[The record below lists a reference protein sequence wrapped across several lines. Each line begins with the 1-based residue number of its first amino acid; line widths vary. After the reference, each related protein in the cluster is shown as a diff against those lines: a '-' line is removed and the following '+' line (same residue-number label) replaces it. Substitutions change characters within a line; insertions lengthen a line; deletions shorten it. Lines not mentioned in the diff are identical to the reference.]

1 MTTQQQ
7 REPAQRPGERLYQ
20 TVFEQSHHATWVLSA
35 DGAILAANRRARGLM
50 ASGEEWVGADAAD
63 AAFPRATPAARA
75 ALAIALD
82 SVEPGAPARIVV
94 EDTDVAGKRRTHEVT
109 VRRATSVAGEPLF
122 LVLEARDVGEIRR
135 IAEEAQAARLAAESA
150 DRAKAAFLARMSHEM
165 RTPLH
170 AVLGFARL
178 LRDRDAGESAETREA
193 LEQIESAGE
202 RLLAL
207 VNDVLELARIES
219 GGLEVADV
227 PVDLRALLDGLAR
240 GFAGRA
246 AQKGLELALRLD
258 PRLPAWVRL
267 DAPKLTRLLGDL
279 LDNGLKFTAS
289 GRVELAAE
297 WQPEGRLDRV
307 ALVVSDTGAGIA
319 EGELSRLLTPFESG
333 RGAHSGTGLGLALA
347 RRLVLLM
354 GGEFRIDSRIGEGT
368 RVRLELPA
376 PVIPGVDSPPSPVE
390 PLPVPVVAAPLA
402 GLAALSE
409 ELRGELRRAAEEADW
424 GRLEEAVGRAI
435 ESDPELASFLN
446 PVLDR
451 FDYATLLAGLGAQP
465 AAASSASS
473 TPISRRLPNGAIG
486 SSRTSSSASRG
497 RENR

>member
-1 MTTQQQ
+1 MTPQ
-7 REPAQRPGERLYQ
+7 RQNEPEPRPGERLYQ

-35 DGAILAANRRARGLM
+35 DGAILAANRRARSLM
-50 ASGEEWVGADAAD
+50 ASGEEWIGSDAAH

-94 EDTDVAGKRRTHEVT
+94 EDTDVAGKRRLHEVT
-109 VRRATSVAGEPLF
+109 VRPATSVVGEPLF
-122 LVLEARDVGEIRR
+122 LVLEARDVSEIRR
-135 IAEEAQAARLAAESA
+135 IAEQAQAARLAAESA

-178 LRDRDAGESAETREA
+178 LRDRDDGESPETREA

-227 PVDLRALLDGLAR
+227 PVDLRTLLAGLTR
-240 GFAGRA
+240 RFSGRA
-246 AQKGLELALRLD
+246 ALKGLELVLRLD
-258 PRLPAWVRL
+258 PRMPAWVRL

-289 GRVELAAE
+289 GQVELAAE

-307 ALVVSDTGAGIA
+307 ALVVSDTGPGIA
-319 EGELSRLLTPFESG
+319 QEELVRLLTPFESG
-333 RGAHSGTGLGLALA
+333 RSAHSGTGLGLALA

-354 GGEFRIDSRIGEGT
+354 GGEFAIDSRIGEGT

-376 PVIPGVDSPPSPVE
+376 PVIPGVDSPPTPVE
-390 PLPVPVVAAPLA
+390 PLPVAELSVPPA
-402 GLAALSE
+402 GLAALPE
-409 ELRGELRRAAEEADW
+409 ELRGELGRAAEEADW

-435 ESDPELASFLN
+435 QSDAELAPFLQT
-446 PVLDR
+446 VLER

-473 TPISRRLPNGAIG
+473 TPISRRRPNGAIG
-486 SSRTSSSASRG
+486 SNRTSSSASRG